1 MLPAPNMVAGSQ
13 LKFAHDGFGH
23 EVIRVD
29 VQDALTFFPGLSIP
43 VISQEKKHEKIA
55 IVDHR
60 TISVDQC
67 PKHGFL
73 AIHPGCIQG
82 IHVKVWE
89 HGFSLSE
96 INEILPGP

>member
-1 MLPAPNMVAGSQ
+1 MPPAPYMVAGSHSN
-13 LKFAHDGFGH
+13 LAHDGFGH

-43 VISQEKKHEKIA
+43 SIGQEKKHEKIA
-55 IVDHR
+55 IGDHR
-60 TISVDQC
+60 TISADQS
-67 PKHGFL
+67 PKHRLL

-82 IHVKVWE
+82 IQVKAWE

-96 INEILPGP
+96 ISEILPGP